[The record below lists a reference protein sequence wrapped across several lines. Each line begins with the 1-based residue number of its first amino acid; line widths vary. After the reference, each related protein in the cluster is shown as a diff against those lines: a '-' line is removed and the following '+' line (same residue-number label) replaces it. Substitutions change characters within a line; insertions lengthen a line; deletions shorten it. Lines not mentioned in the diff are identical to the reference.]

1 MLRCNNDLMTNPSLV
16 APRWV
21 FYLSVRYNNKLFK
34 NIFTFRTAKSR
45 HQGICNCL
53 INSYHPRYYN
63 FKKEKPTIYE
73 ISFYMLRCNNDL
85 VIWFHC
91 LVAQTNPSLVA
102 PRWVFYL
109 SVRYNNK
116 LLKIYLRLEQ
126 LNQGIWKRL
135 DSVKDPYLRKN
146 ADTLQILINNAFAN
160 STTKKY
166 QIAWKKWIEWTQ
178 NYPEVNFC
186 PADPLYVLK
195 IVSN

>member
-1 MLRCNNDLMTNPSLV
+1 ML
-16 APRWV
+16 
-21 FYLSVRYNNKLFK
+21 
-34 NIFTFRTAKSR
+34 
-45 HQGICNCL
+45 H
-53 INSYHPRYYN
+53 
-63 FKKEKPTIYE
+63 
-73 ISFYMLRCNNDL
+73 CNNDL

-135 DSVKDPYLRKN
+135 DSIKDPYLRKN

-160 STTKKY
+160 DKKVPSSMEKMDRVDTKLPRSKLLSCR
-166 QIAWKKWIEWTQ
+166 
-178 NYPEVNFC
+178 PSVRFS
-186 PADPLYVLK
+186 LF
-195 IVSN
+195 